1 MTKISTLTLEQ
12 IEDLHRLY
20 HNQWWS
26 RDRTFE
32 ETQAIVRHSNLVVG
46 FTDNKSHLI
55 AFARVLS
62 DFTIKALI
70 FDLIVDKPHRH
81 KGLGKALLQT
91 IYLDPSQT
99 LPGTPFRTLLPP
111 RNGPLLRITGIQR
124 AQSRTKF
131 DEKGTQ
137 IDEDTGL
144 L

>member
-91 IYLDPSQT
+91 ILTHPKLSRVHHFELYC
-99 LPGTPFRTLLPP
+99 LPEM
-111 RNGPLLRITGIQR
+111 GPYYESLGFKELNH
-124 AQSRTKF
+124 
-131 DEKGTQ
+131 
-137 IDEDTGL
+137 GL
-144 L
+144 NLMRKERR